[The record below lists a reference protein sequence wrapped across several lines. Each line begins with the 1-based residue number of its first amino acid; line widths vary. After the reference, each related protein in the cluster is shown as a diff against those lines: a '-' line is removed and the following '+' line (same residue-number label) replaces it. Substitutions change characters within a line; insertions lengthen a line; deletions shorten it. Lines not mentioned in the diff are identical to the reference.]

1 MRVALPI
8 FLSLTCLAITACG
21 DPPPSKYPTQEV
33 HVEDTTLGVG
43 DVFEVRV
50 FRQKDLSAEYRVN
63 SEGSINFPLIGKVVV
78 TGKTPVAVED
88 EIRTRLADGYLRD
101 PQVSVLVKEYNSKT
115 ISVFGEVRKTGT
127 LSYAEGMTIVDA
139 ISQAG
144 GFTDMARKNA
154 VTVTRKGPKHSK
166 RYTVPVESIGQ
177 GKATNFF
184 VRPGDVVF
192 VPRRLW

>member
-1 MRVALPI
+1 MRVAVPLV
-8 FLSLTCLAITACG
+8 LCLAWCAITACG
-21 DPPPSKYPTQEV
+21 DPPPSNYPTRQI
-33 HVEDTTLGVG
+33 HIEDTTLGVG

-50 FRQKDLSAEYRVN
+50 FRQKDLTGEYRVN
-63 SEGSINFPLIGKVVV
+63 SEGSIAFPLIGKVVV
-78 TGKTPVAVED
+78 SGKTPVAVEKQ
-88 EIRTRLADGYLRD
+88 IRSRLADGYLRD

-144 GFTDMARKNA
+144 GFTNMARKNA
-154 VTVTRKGPKHSK
+154 VTVTRKRSSKSK
-166 RYTVPVESIGQ
+166 RFTVPVQSIGQ
-177 GKATNFF
+177 GKAANFF